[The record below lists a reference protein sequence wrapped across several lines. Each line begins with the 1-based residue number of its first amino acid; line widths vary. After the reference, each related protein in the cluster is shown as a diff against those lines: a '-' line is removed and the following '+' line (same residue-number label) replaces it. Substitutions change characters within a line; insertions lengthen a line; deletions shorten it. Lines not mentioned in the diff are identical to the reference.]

1 MSSKKQPR
9 KKAGQPPRKR
19 AKSAGMTYRPR
30 RAGDD
35 VFLKHITLVAMKEL
49 YEQATG
55 MPLTE
60 EGVEVLIE
68 MSDTTVIIER
78 EGRPIGYYSYLR
90 PGPGRLY
97 FASLIFTPNAQGKG
111 YGPEVCRRMEADAR
125 RDGVHT
131 IEGHVQVTN
140 QRAIRF
146 WTNQGY
152 RIVGPPM
159 QGSFPIEKTI

>member
-1 MSSKKQPR
+1 MSSKKRPSKKSSQPR
-9 KKAGQPPRKR
+9 RKR
-19 AKSAGMTYRPR
+19 AKPAGLTYRPR
-30 RAGDD
+30 QAGDD

-60 EGVEVLIE
+60 EAVEVLIAV
-68 MSDTTVIIER
+68 SDTTVIIER
-78 EGRPIGYYSYLR
+78 EGRAIGYYSYLH
-90 PGPGRLY
+90 PSPGRLY
-97 FASLIFTPNAQGKG
+97 FCSLIFTPNAQGKG
-111 YGPEVCRRMEADAR
+111 YGLEVCRHMEADAR

-140 QRAIRF
+140 QRAIRY

-152 RIVGPPM
+152 RIVGPPI
-159 QGSFPIEKTI
+159 QGSYPIEKKI